1 MKNNHISQNNLVK
14 KVALF
19 YVFSSASAFSLL
31 QYIVSVDVH

>member
-1 MKNNHISQNNLVK
+1 MKNNYISQNNLVK

-19 YVFSSASAFSLL
+19 YIFSSASSFNLL